1 MNFTKYKELLHKG
14 KYKEAIIYLENY
26 DTDDRLILA
35 KRDIQLSGIYI
46 DLGEFGKAIDIIT
59 RVLDNDLPEHIEYE
73 ARIKLFEANIYQGD
87 YNRLLKEVIILYNT
101 ISSNTEN
108 NILLLF
114 HSLRLKIHLLTDLG
128 MFNQLSGLINE
139 LLQLAEMINEDII
152 SAMTYHQKARV
163 NDFQGNFIQAEID
176 YKLAIS
182 FIDKYEFSFYISFP
196 IHNLGIIY
204 SFRGLFHKAI
214 DCFDREIQIY
224 RRINATYHVYT
235 TEVEKAW
242 VYFNM
247 AETDKSMIIFR
258 NAYNY
263 LKSRKGD
270 KDYVFLAEILT
281 RMIVI
286 LTSDNKTEEAE
297 KYLDELDSIKEF
309 NNTER
314 IKKYC
319 DLSRA
324 TILKSSKRIRKR
336 AEAMNLFEKVAFS
349 TLIDIEFTI
358 YSYIS
363 LAQLYVYDYSIANE
377 KETLDEIEIL
387 ISRLYKY
394 AELQSSSSTNSQVR
408 WLDAKIKLFKNEIE
422 EAKELLAK
430 AIIEAENTGFHYLA
444 KQISDELDELEYN
457 LEVSPDLINKSI
469 YDIDLAEQILFNKKI
484 NNKEENGILVFII
497 GDAGLPLYSKIID
510 ENIDINENLLSSF
523 LNAINSF
530 GMEALKTSNNIKR
543 IQYHEFIILNEIYN
557 NIHFC
562 YVVKGHSYLA
572 RSKLTNFLNEYRRDF
587 ILNQIQSDT
596 SSLDKEDAKR
606 LDKLINKYF

>member
-87 YNRLLKEVIILYNT
+87 YNRLLKEVIILYNV

-324 TILKSSKRIRKR
+324 TILKSNKRIRKR

-408 WLDAKIKLFKNEIE
+408 WLDAKIKLLKNEIE

-484 NNKEENGILVFII
+484 NIKEENGILVFII